1 METDLNDPTDLI
13 TLSQLKQVAGQAPQP
28 YRIHA
33 QVDARLEK
41 STSNGSPF
49 FEVKLVDAGDS
60 LVWRVFDNNP
70 LFHEVG
76 NLKPGH
82 FVELAAQWL
91 DAGKYGIEPRQP
103 QFRLLND
110 AEKATLLAGD
120 PSQVIRQKQDY
131 ADLEAM
137 TLGIHDPRL
146 RGICSLFLERHGERF
161 KRTAAAREN
170 HHARRGGLVEHV
182 AQMMRSATALA
193 SVYPHLNRDL
203 LIAGV
208 LFHDCGKLWEN
219 AYPEHGFS
227 MPYHMHGEMLGH
239 ITLGLELVNKLWRE
253 LLERPEASEWTLLEP
268 ANDQVRL
275 HLLHLIASHHGEL
288 QYGSPVLPKTP
299 EAVLLHYVDNLDAK
313 LEMLRRGYE
322 SSREIA
328 PGVFERFRPWP
339 VNIVS
344 PLAAFSQLP
353 VSD

>member
-1 METDLNDPTDLI
+1 METDHNEPPDLI
-13 TLSQLKQVAGQAPQP
+13 TLSQLKQVAGQTPQP

-33 QVDARLEK
+33 QIETRLEK
-41 STSNGSPF
+41 NTSSGSPF
-49 FEVKLVDAGDS
+49 YELKLVDAGDS
-60 LVWRVFDNNP
+60 MIWRVFDNNP

-76 NLKPGH
+76 GFKSGL
-82 FVELAAQWL
+82 FVELTAHWL
-91 DAGKYGIEPRQP
+91 DTGKYGIEPRQA
-103 QFRLLND
+103 RLKLLTD
-110 AEKATLLAGD
+110 SEKASLLAGD
-120 PSQVIRQKQDY
+120 SALATQQSQDFEDIKASTQ
-131 ADLEAM
+131 AL
-137 TLGIHDPRL
+137 IDPRL
-146 RGICSLFLERHGERF
+146 RGLCALFLERHGERF

-182 AQMMRSATALA
+182 AQMMRSATALS

-203 LIAGV
+203 LIAGI
-208 LFHDCGKLWEN
+208 LFHDSGKLWEN
-219 AYPEHGFS
+219 AYPEQGFS

-253 LLERPEASEWTLLEP
+253 LLERPESTEWTLLEP

-299 EAVLLHYVDNLDAK
+299 EAIMLHYVDNLDAK
-313 LEMLRRGYE
+313 LEMLRKGYE
-322 SSREIA
+322 NSRELA

-344 PLAAFSQLP
+344 PLPSLP
-353 VSD
+353 RQPPSD